1 MKEKGGAQAEWHEQA
16 EKAEAYL
23 LKTQDPTKITYTDDE
38 GHTDLIS
45 GATIHVKEFFDL
57 AKKALDNGPVGRG
70 QYKDGA
76 YHAEE
81 KDFNQKTG
89 WKYKR

>member
-1 MKEKGGAQAEWHEQA
+1 NGKYGMKEKGGAQAEWHEQA

-45 GATIHVKEFFDL
+45 GATIHVKEFFEL
-57 AKKALDNGPVGRG
+57 ANEALANA
-70 QYKDGA
+70 K
-76 YHAEE
+76 
-81 KDFNQKTG
+81 
-89 WKYKR
+89 